1 MMIMNIYIAMKI
13 CMKEPNLKVE
23 NLRISDYSD
32 ANKDD
37 IDMYLGNGIFEKD
50 DLEPEELDDLL
61 IPEEEWDDDE

>member
-1 MMIMNIYIAMKI
+1 MKI